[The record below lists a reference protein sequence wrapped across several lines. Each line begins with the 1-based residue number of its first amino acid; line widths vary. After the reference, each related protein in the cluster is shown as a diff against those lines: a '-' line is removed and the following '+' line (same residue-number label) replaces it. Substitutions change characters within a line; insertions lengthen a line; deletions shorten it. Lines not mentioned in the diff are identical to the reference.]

1 MKIVEFTAEGAK
13 VKGYLHEDHEALV
26 AHRVRPALIVCPGGG
41 YTHLSAREA
50 DPPALEFFAMGY
62 QVFILS
68 YSLSTPGLQPQ
79 RELAAAVSMVRR
91 RSAEWH
97 IDPEKIAV
105 MGFSAGGHL
114 VASLG
119 ALWNNPRA
127 DLPETSRPNALILCY
142 PVITMGELT
151 HEGSRDVIT
160 GGSEELKEL
169 LSVENQVTADFPPTF
184 LWHTVDDGCVPVENT
199 MLLARQLQK
208 NHIPFE
214 CHLFAHGHHG
224 LANCNVEVESPSPE
238 CRRWLEL
245 SKTWLNNRFA
255 FVP

>member
-1 MKIVEFTAEGAK
+1 
-13 VKGYLHEDHEALV
+13 
-26 AHRVRPALIVCPGGG
+26 
-41 YTHLSAREA
+41 
-50 DPPALEFFAMGY
+50 MGY

-127 DLPETSRPNALILCY
+127 DLPETSRPNA
-142 PVITMGELT
+142 
-151 HEGSRDVIT
+151 SR
-160 GGSEELKEL
+160 
-169 LSVENQVTADFPPTF
+169 
-184 LWHTVDDGCVPVENT
+184 
-199 MLLARQLQK
+199 
-208 NHIPFE
+208 
-214 CHLFAHGHHG
+214 
-224 LANCNVEVESPSPE
+224 
-238 CRRWLEL
+238 
-245 SKTWLNNRFA
+245 
-255 FVP
+255 